1 MHKPLYCLT
10 HTADTPWGEVWLA
23 ASNMGLCGLWFQ
35 KQNHLPKNLPAP
47 SKAAKIASL
56 SAQVHMDAALRCLH
70 SYIQGRPISHLDIGS
85 AQTVAFDLSAGT
97 PFQQLVWRALLNIP
111 WGQQCSYGEL
121 ACAIGHAGA
130 ARAVGSALAHN
141 PISILLPCHRVISKN
156 GKLTGYAGGLVR
168 KQALLLHE
176 ALSPIQ

>member
-23 ASNMGLCGLWFQ
+23 ASDTGLYGLWFQ
-35 KQNHLPKNLPAP
+35 KQNHFPKNLPAP
-47 SKAAKIASL
+47 SETAKTASL
-56 SAQVHMDAALRCLH
+56 SAQIHMDAALRYLH
-70 SYIQGRPISHLDIGS
+70 NYIQGRPLNHLQIAS
-85 AQTVAFDLSAGT
+85 AQTVSFDLSVGT

-121 ACAIGHAGA
+121 ANAIGHAGA
-130 ARAVGSALAHN
+130 ARAVGVALAHN

-156 GKLTGYAGGLVR
+156 GKLTGYAAGLAR